1 MPNKR
6 RGWKWL
12 SLPTAP
18 RLRRSRVRAW
28 VQFAVRFVM
37 KFLSQLAPCFWPWV
51 EGLEYKILYETFG
64 FSTFSTLRRYG
75 RVGFEFARGMGEE
88 EGCKKWENRFMKL
101 KKREILWCLFLHR
114 TSKNIFFYLWS
125 HLFTWDTPFCFSAL
139 FDASQ
144 DSDIPKNVS
153 FTFVINSQTPLLL
166 DNRMLSC
173 TYCWFRLGYISGL
186 GETLLCMC
194 MCLQLQSC
202 AVTSRTTSSPSI
214 VSSLSLV

>member
-1 MPNKR
+1 MSVDHRHPTILRYLRCSSSTSGQSNLERRTLGSNWLHSHMLKTRSTRFAYPVWISCSHAKTLINIQKKNVSRRSKRQRNSPPHFYLRFPTRTMLRAVVPNKR
-6 RGWKWL
+6 LGWKCL

-28 VQFAVRFVM
+28 VQFVVRFVM

-101 KKREILWCLFLHR
+101 TK
-114 TSKNIFFYLWS
+114 
-125 HLFTWDTPFCFSAL
+125 
-139 FDASQ
+139 
-144 DSDIPKNVS
+144 
-153 FTFVINSQTPLLL
+153 
-166 DNRMLSC
+166 
-173 TYCWFRLGYISGL
+173 
-186 GETLLCMC
+186 
-194 MCLQLQSC
+194 
-202 AVTSRTTSSPSI
+202 
-214 VSSLSLV
+214 